1 MSESERERFELGFA
15 DSSLNVLAARATA
28 VAMRPV
34 TRQAPETRLRLVQR
48 A

>member
-1 MSESERERFELGFA
+1 MLKLESERFELGFA
-15 DSSLNVLAARATA
+15 ESSLNLLAARATA